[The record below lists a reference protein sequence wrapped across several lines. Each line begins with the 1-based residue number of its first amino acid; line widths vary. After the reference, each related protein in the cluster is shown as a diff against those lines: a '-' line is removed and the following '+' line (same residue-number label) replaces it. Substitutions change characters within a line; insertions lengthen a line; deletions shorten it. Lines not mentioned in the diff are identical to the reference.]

1 MANMLYNY
9 NVDGDK
15 MKALI
20 TGASSGIGADMARI
34 LSKQGHELI
43 LVARDKKKLEEIKEE
58 LGENVKII
66 AMDISSTF
74 NCMKL
79 YNKVK
84 KENIDILINNAGFG
98 VFGKFHETN
107 LDKELDMID
116 LHIKATHTLIK
127 MFLNDFRKRNSGYIL
142 NVASS
147 AAFLSGPLMATYYA
161 TKGYVLK
168 LTEAI
173 YEELRREGSNVY
185 IGALCPGPVNTN
197 FNNVAGVKFSVR
209 AMESHDVAQYAIDKM
224 FKRKLI
230 IIPGITN
237 KIGVFF
243 TRLLPRKLLLKI
255 NYRIQKGKGE

>member
-1 MANMLYNY
+1 
-9 NVDGDK
+9 
-15 MKALI
+15 MKVLI

-34 LSKQGHELI
+34 LNKQGHDLV
-43 LVARDKKKLEEIKEE
+43 LVARDKQNLEKIKKE
-58 LGENVKII
+58 LDGNVKII

-74 NCMKL
+74 NCMRL

-98 VFGKFHETN
+98 VFGNFNDTK

-116 LHIKATHTLIK
+116 LNIKAVHTLTK
-127 MFLNDFRKRNSGYIL
+127 LFLADFKKRNSGYIL
-142 NVASS
+142 NVSSS
-147 AAFLSGPLMATYYA
+147 AAFLSGPLMASYYA
-161 TKGYVLK
+161 TKGYVLQ

-185 IGALCPGPVNTN
+185 IGVLCPGPVNTN
-197 FNNVAGVKFSVR
+197 FNKTAGVKFSVK
-209 AMESHDVAQYAIDKM
+209 AMESDVVAKYAIDKM

-230 IIPGITN
+230 IIPGIIN
-237 KIGVFF
+237 KIGVFM

-255 NYRIQKGKGE
+255 NYNIQKGKSE

>member
-1 MANMLYNY
+1 
-9 NVDGDK
+9 
-15 MKALI
+15 MKVLI

-34 LSKQGHELI
+34 LNKQGHDLV
-43 LVARDKKKLEEIKEE
+43 LVARDKQNLEKIKKE
-58 LGENVKII
+58 LDGNVKII

-74 NCMKL
+74 NCMRL

-98 VFGKFHETN
+98 VFGNFNDTK

-116 LHIKATHTLIK
+116 LNIKAVHTLTK
-127 MFLNDFRKRNSGYIL
+127 LFLADFKKRNSGYIL
-142 NVASS
+142 NVSSS
-147 AAFLSGPLMATYYA
+147 AAFLSGPLMASYYA
-161 TKGYVLK
+161 TKGYVLQ

-185 IGALCPGPVNTN
+185 IGVLCPGPVNTN
-197 FNNVAGVKFSVR
+197 FNKTAGVKFSVK
-209 AMESHDVAQYAIDKM
+209 AMESDEVAKYAIDKM

-230 IIPGITN
+230 IIPGIIN
-237 KIGVFF
+237 KIGVFM

-255 NYRIQKGKGE
+255 NYNIQKGKSE

>member
-1 MANMLYNY
+1 
-9 NVDGDK
+9 

-20 TGASSGIGADMARI
+20 TGASSGIGADLARI
-34 LSKQGHELI
+34 LGKKGYDLI
-43 LVARDKKKLEEIKEE
+43 LVARDKKGLDKIKKEI
-58 LGENVKII
+58 GGNVKVIPL
-66 AMDISSTF
+66 DISTTF

-79 YNKVK
+79 YNRVK
-84 KENIDILINNAGFG
+84 KEKIDILINNAGFG
-98 VFGKFHETN
+98 VFGNFSETT

-116 LHIKATHTLIK
+116 LNIKTVHTLTK
-127 MFLNDFRKRNSGYIL
+127 VFLKDFKERNSGYIL

-173 YEELRREGSNVY
+173 YEELRRENSNVY

-197 FNNVAGVKFSVR
+197 FNNVAGVKFSIK
-209 AMESHDVAQYAIDKM
+209 AMESHTVSEYAINKM

-230 IIPGITN
+230 IIPGIFN
-237 KIGVFF
+237 KFGIFF
-243 TRLLPRKLLLKI
+243 TRFLPRKILLKV
-255 NYRIQKGKGE
+255 NYKIQKKKSN